1 MSGRILKTYSLFDA
15 ISDLSSTQDNLCK
28 YWSQV
33 ILTFFFSWIYSCFRI
48 CPVLFCKA
56 PIISGYDTCLL
67 HPRICPWLP
76 PSLSFK
82 TKSISGTRKL
92 WLELHSW
99 DKCIFWPVPI
109 WQVKIGPWTSLC
121 PARCFFSVHWE
132 PFFYTDAGASRWWS
146 PSVPTAKFPVAMWV
160 SLKTK

>member
-33 ILTFFFSWIYSCFRI
+33 ILTFFFSWIYSCFWI

-76 PSLSFK
+76 PSLSLK
-82 TKSISGTRKL
+82 TKSLSMAFTNSVFVSWL
-92 WLELHSW
+92 TASWLELHSW

-132 PFFYTDAGASRWWS
+132 PFFYTDALVGGG
-146 PSVPTAKFPVAMWV
+146 PPQ
-160 SLKTK
+160 SLLRNFQ